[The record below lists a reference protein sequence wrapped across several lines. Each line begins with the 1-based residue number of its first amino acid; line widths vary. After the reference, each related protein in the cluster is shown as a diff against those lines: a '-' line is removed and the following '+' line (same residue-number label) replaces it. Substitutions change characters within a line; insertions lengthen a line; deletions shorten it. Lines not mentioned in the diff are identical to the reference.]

1 MVSRQG
7 LRYQIGFIARRYL
20 IKKYILIVAGFT
32 SLALGVIGIFIPLL
46 PTTPFVL
53 LSAACFIKSSESL
66 YNWITN
72 HKLFGDYIK
81 YYLKFRAVSLRSKI
95 ISNVFLW
102 VVILISVIFYTEIL
116 WIRVLLIIVASCVTI
131 HLVKMKTLT
140 KEMKDQF

>member
-1 MVSRQG
+1 M
-7 LRYQIGFIARRYL
+7 IF
-20 IKKYILIVAGFT
+20 AGFT
-32 SLALGVIGIFIPLL
+32 SLSVGVIGIFVPLL

-53 LSAACFIKSSESL
+53 LSATCFLKSSKSL

-95 ISNVFLW
+95 ISNIFLW
-102 VVILISVIFYTEIL
+102 VVILISAIFYTKLL
-116 WIRVLLIIVASCVTI
+116 WIRILLITVATCVTI

-140 KEMKDQF
+140 KEMIEKH

>member
-1 MVSRQG
+1 M
-7 LRYQIGFIARRYL
+7 IF
-20 IKKYILIVAGFT
+20 AGFT
-32 SLALGVIGIFIPLL
+32 SLSIGVIGIFVPLL

-53 LSAACFIKSSESL
+53 LSATCFLKSSKSL

-95 ISNVFLW
+95 ISNIFLW
-102 VVILISVIFYTEIL
+102 VVILISAIFYTKLI
-116 WIRVLLIIVASCVTI
+116 WIRILLITLATCVTI

-140 KEMKDQF
+140 KEMKEQH